1 MASPTPPHAAT
12 DDETSA
18 ESRGAQTMST
28 DQFKTLTLHDLLLA
42 AGYNVVPVDMQKR
55 PLAPQYKECYDRR
68 CPELIQLFEKRH
80 VKKRQAG
87 LALLGRINPNY
98 PEKILIII
106 DIDDPRR
113 FPEDAKRLLEGTWHW
128 LTGPRCPVDGDKRNI
143 TCEGGIC
150 RHGDH
155 EFRLEEAVRGEA
167 YAVLV
172 PAEVEKL
179 VGSGVA
185 KLLGGAVEL
194 RLRGYQLIPP
204 SLHPSGVMYDW
215 AVSPWRDGG
224 EFNHP
229 KELSMD
235 EFRRLLELL
244 GGLQKAEETPKPQV
258 KAPQGCKRFR
268 ELSDKDMDAAL
279 EIIKAYYIPEHRN
292 HILYAM
298 LGILKK
304 GCFSL
309 DSIRRFYD
317 KLQAW
322 AMAVYSDID
331 KEKDDY
337 ILEGVLQGRPWRL
350 YGWRKLRETLIEVE
364 RFKLSCGEGDEVC
377 AMKAKAAA
385 LAALDAVRRALGL
398 KRRRLILVSDKGTR
412 SGKNAKLYYASDP
425 DEGLLVLKQY
435 SVCEKTCLEYSGR
448 RCVKKEMKCRAEWGF
463 DFALKGIH
471 LVKAVQL
478 TDPITGVTVYSA
490 VFRDRR
496 RGVSI
501 VFRYKPLAEIV
512 RRLKQEGAVG
522 VTSEEFE
529 RLVNAVLVEYSKRV
543 RAPFVS
549 GVILDRD
556 GRLRLVARGPYGPY
570 FKRVLEAQGDPKAF
584 VELLRRFYYFDP
596 KALDAFAVGLFQVFN
611 AVRKQRGLRNKA
623 LALVG
628 EPGTGKTQLAYTIT
642 HYIYGLPEEGE
653 AGPDVPS
660 TVHPAGTLMYPQRF
674 ARALMFTTVPKVFD
688 EGESIAFDLSRP
700 ASDTFKRAVNGFIAY
715 ETAVAG
721 GYVMQAYPAYAGM
734 IITTQQLVVKDPG
747 VADRLHII
755 QFTAADVKKDHEAFL
770 RWRTEH
776 KADLMAFGRFY
787 LEIAISEFPD
797 LIFRTDYLEAAQ
809 GLFRYVLEKL
819 GVPPHLIRFP
829 EGAEVEEREGA
840 DPVLSVVDW
849 LVKKSYE
856 ALLKAPPD
864 ERAEVDSPVN
874 AVSIALTK
882 FGAAPYEGRLD
893 VEGGVAK
900 LFTSL
905 VHEVGG
911 TSLENFALKVNEALG
926 REAVKVARSGK
937 RRRVEIAVEDLL
949 EIVKIFR

>member
-1 MASPTPPHAAT
+1 MAPPAPLRAVSNET
-12 DDETSA
+12 DT

-28 DQFKTLTLHDLLLA
+28 DRFKTLTLHDLLLA
-42 AGYNVVPVDMQKR
+42 VGYNVLPVDAEKR
-55 PLAPQYKECYDRR
+55 PLAPRYAECYDKP
-68 CPELIQLFEKRH
+68 CPELSQLFEQRN
-80 VKKRQAG
+80 VKKKQTG
-87 LALLGRINPNY
+87 IALLGRINPQW
-98 PEKILIII
+98 PQKILVII
-106 DIDDPRR
+106 DVDDPSK
-113 FPEDAKRLLEGTWHW
+113 FPEEARQLLEGTWRW
-128 LTGPRCPVDGDKRNI
+128 LTGPRCPVDGDKHGI
-143 TCEGGIC
+143 VCEGGVC
-150 RHGDH
+150 RHKDH
-155 EFRLEEAVRGEA
+155 EFKVSETVRGEA
-167 YAVLV
+167 YAVV
-172 PAEVEKL
+172 IPAEAESL
-179 VGSGVA
+179 LGAGVA
-185 KLLGGAVEL
+185 KLMGGAVEL
-194 RLRGYQLIPP
+194 RVRGYQLLP
-204 SLHPSGVMYDW
+204 SSIHPSGITYDW
-215 AVSPWRDGG
+215 VVSPWRDGG

-244 GGLQKAEETPKPQV
+244 GGLQKVEETPKPQV
-258 KAPQGCKRFR
+258 KAPQGCKKFR
-268 ELSDKDMDAAL
+268 ELSDKDLDAAL
-279 EIIKAYYIPEHRN
+279 EIVKTHYIPEHRN

-298 LGILKK
+298 LGILKR

-364 RFKLSCGEGDEVC
+364 KARLGCRENDEVC
-377 AMKAKAAA
+377 LMKAKAAA
-385 LAALDAVRRALGL
+385 LEAVDAIRRALGL
-398 KRRRLILVSDKGTR
+398 KRRKLILVSNRGVR
-412 SGKNAKLYYASDP
+412 SGKNAKLYYVSDP

-435 SVCEKTCLEYSGR
+435 SICEKTCSEYNGR
-448 RCVKKEMKCRAEWGF
+448 RCVRREVNCHTEWGF
-463 DFALKGIH
+463 DFALKGIY

-478 TDPITGVTVYSA
+478 VDPITGATVYSA
-490 VFRDRR
+490 VFKDRR

-501 VFRYKPLAEIV
+501 VFRYKPLGEIV

-529 RLVNAVLVEYSKRV
+529 RLLNAVLVEYSKRI
-543 RAPFVS
+543 RAPFVA

-556 GRLRLVARGPYGPY
+556 GRLKLVARGPYGPY
-570 FKRVLEAQGDPKAF
+570 YRRVLEAQGDPSAF
-584 VELLRRFYYFDP
+584 VELLRRFYHFDP
-596 KALDAFAVGLFQVFN
+596 KALDAFAVGLFQAFN

-642 HYIYGLPEEGE
+642 HYIFGLPDEGE

-660 TVHPAGTLMYPQRF
+660 TVHPAGTLMYPQRL

-700 ASDTFKRAVNGFIAY
+700 ASDTFKRAVNGFVAY
-715 ETAVAG
+715 ETAIAG
-721 GYVMQAYPAYAGM
+721 GYVMQSYPAYAGI
-734 IITTQQLVVKDPG
+734 IITTQKLVVKDPG

-755 QFTAADVKKDHEAFL
+755 QFTAADVKRDHETFL
-770 RWRTEH
+770 KWREEH
-776 KADLMAFGRFY
+776 KADLMAFGKFY
-787 LEIAISEFPD
+787 LETAINELPD
-797 LIFRTDYLEAAQ
+797 LIFRTDYVEAARE
-809 GLFRYVLEKL
+809 LFCRVLEKL
-819 GVPPHLIRFP
+819 GVPQHFVKFP

-840 DPVLSVVDW
+840 DPVLAVVDW
-849 LVKKSYE
+849 LVKRSYE

-864 ERAEVDSPVN
+864 ERAEVDSPAD
-874 AVSIALTK
+874 AVSTALTK
-882 FGAAPYEGRLD
+882 FGAAPFEGRLD

-905 VHEVGG
+905 VHEIGG

-926 REAVKVARSGK
+926 REAARVARSGR
-937 RRRVEIAVEDLL
+937 RRRVEVAVEDLL